1 MSTRQRI
8 LGCCIVL
15 ILLLPTLF
23 FPFGADHFTFLRGGE
38 LVMNGGRMYVD
49 FYDVKPPLIYYI
61 FGSVG
66 AVFGYTEIT
75 LRGFDL
81 FWQLCTAFS
90 LVFVVSRVMG
100 NSIYG
105 FAGGAAYALS
115 YTALNFSET
124 LQCEGFAGI
133 GIVWLIYLQMMSK
146 ETYWRYPLWGIA
158 LGWMTALKFPLGILF
173 LAIIIDD
180 IVLRKQ
186 PAPQMVLKWFVIG
199 VSLLCTI
206 AVLLSPYLNPEVFA
220 GYRRISEYLV
230 FYASTP
236 PINLDFV
243 RTSIKSIAEF
253 FGDNYS
259 LAFLV
264 CIAGALFSV
273 FSETMKEL
281 HNTRSRRLIWLT
293 VLIAGLLLFSVVIE
307 RKLLPYRFS
316 RMYVPLSLLSGIGI
330 VVLYREW
337 ILSFS
342 VFSKNLK
349 LLTYMMLGC
358 MLLFSPLPRWLSV
371 AGFGYNAL
379 FSKQDANIQR
389 VQNSDLVSSPRLDIV
404 EVSRYIRAQPLQ
416 GKVFVI
422 STIASTVYYFLNEK
436 PISRFISP
444 TMYYSVISPKGMKS
458 EMQNEVQAASWLVV
472 QTNDRHPEM
481 YGHDRS
487 SSEMLANDPVVSD
500 YVQKNYSRRA
510 SIGVFDIYSKN
521 KPPVAP

>member
-1 MSTRQRI
+1 MSIRQRI

-100 NSIYG
+100 NSLHG
-105 FAGGAAYALS
+105 FAAGAAYALS

-146 ETYWRYPLWGIA
+146 ETSWRYPLWGIA

-180 IVLRKQ
+180 IVLRKHT
-186 PAPQMVLKWFVIG
+186 APQMILKWFVIG

-206 AVLLSPYLNPEVFA
+206 ALLLSPYLNPEVFA

-259 LAFLV
+259 LAFLI
-264 CIAGALFSV
+264 CIAGALYGV
-273 FSETMKEL
+273 FSETMKKT
-281 HNTRSRRLIWLT
+281 NIRSRRLIWLS
-293 VLIAGLLLFSVVIE
+293 VLFAGLLLVSVVIE

-316 RMYVPLSLLSGIGI
+316 RMYVPLSLLSGTGI
-330 VVLYREW
+330 VVLYKEW
-337 ILSFS
+337 KLSFS

-349 LLTYMMLGC
+349 LITYMLLCC
-358 MLLFSPLPRWLSV
+358 MLIFSQLPRWISV

-379 FSKQDANIQR
+379 FSKEDANIQR
-389 VQNSDLVSSPRLDIV
+389 VQNSDLVSSPRIDIAD
-404 EVSRYIRAQPLQ
+404 VSQFIRSQPVQ

-487 SSEMLANDPVVSD
+487 SSEMLKNDPVVSD
-500 YVQKNYSRRA
+500 YVQKNYSRCA
-510 SIGVFDIYSKN
+510 SIGVFDIYSKI
-521 KPPVAP
+521 KTPVTP